1 MTLPFELRQ
10 RIRDF
15 LLSLAMM
22 ENEPSQRAII
32 ENAGLDEALRQQL
45 EYAAPAVFIPH
56 LLERLVKFGALAD
69 GRNPLVALLEE
80 AKRYVGQ
87 DKQAYCA
94 TLIDAAR
101 QCAAAPSP
109 ETPAAPCEPSSAAS
123 RTTIAGNVAGPVLSG
138 NFYGTVN
145 IGNAPKS

>member
-1 MTLPFELRQ
+1 MTLPFELHQ

-15 LLSLAMM
+15 LLSLTMM

-32 ENAGLDEALRQQL
+32 RNAGLDEALRQQL
-45 EYAAPAVFIPH
+45 EYAAPAVFVPH
-56 LLERLVKFGALAD
+56 LLERLVKFGALDD
-69 GRNPLVALLEE
+69 GRNPLAAVLEE
-80 AKRYVGQ
+80 AKQHVGQ

-109 ETPAAPCEPSSAAS
+109 ETPAAPCEPSAAA
-123 RTTIAGNVAGPVLSG
+123 RTAIAGNVAGPVLSG

-145 IGNAPKS
+145 IGNAQKS

>member
-15 LLSLAMM
+15 LLSLTMM

-69 GRNPLVALLEE
+69 GRDPLAAVLEE

-109 ETPAAPCEPSSAAS
+109 ETPAA

-138 NFYGTVN
+138 DFYGTVN
-145 IGNAPKS
+145 IGNAQKS